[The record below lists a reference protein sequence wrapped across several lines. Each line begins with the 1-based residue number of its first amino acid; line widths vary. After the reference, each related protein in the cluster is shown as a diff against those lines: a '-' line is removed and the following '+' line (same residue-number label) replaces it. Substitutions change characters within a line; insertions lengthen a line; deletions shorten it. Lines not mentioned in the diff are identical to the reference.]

1 MLGNRPF
8 RKILCYHGVSANPDF
23 WLNNRHMPVRQFE
36 KDLLFYKKN
45 YDVLSV
51 KEIFRRYRE
60 GLPQKRSEIALT
72 LDDGF
77 LNNFLYVKPLLEKYQ
92 VPASFYILSQSI
104 ENPQFVNWADLTDVI
119 LYQMNDE
126 VINFHQHEY
135 FKNAGWRNKAGESI
149 FESIK
154 RMGFQR
160 DEALSEFAG
169 RYNGVEK
176 LKAIPEELWKP
187 MSASQ
192 LTECAQSPF
201 ITIGSHT
208 HKHYNL
214 ANIPIDLAVAE
225 LKESKTKLE
234 EHIQKEVDEIAYPD
248 GSYNDAVKRKSEA
261 IGYKFQLA
269 VNYRE
274 QDDFSDPRILNR
286 FSVSNSTTH
295 EGNII
300 RLYLNK

>member
-1 MLGNRPF
+1 
-8 RKILCYHGVSANPDF
+8 
-23 WLNNRHMPVRQFE
+23 MPVRQFE

-72 LDDGF
+72 FDDGF

-169 RYNGVEK
+169 KYKGSEK
-176 LKAIPEELWKP
+176 LKATPEELWKP
-187 MSASQ
+187 MSAIQ
-192 LTECAQSPF
+192 VIECSKSPF

-208 HKHYNL
+208 HNHYNL
-214 ANIPIDLAVAE
+214 ANVPIDLAESE
-225 LKESKTKLE
+225 LRLSKSKLE
-234 EHIQKEVDEIAYPD
+234 GHIQCEVEEIAYPD
-248 GSYNDAVKRKSEA
+248 GSYNDAVKNISET

-274 QDDFSDPRILNR
+274 PNDFSDQRILNR

-300 RLYLNK
+300 RLYLSK